1 MDAIEYSTIWQP
13 ITMIFVS
20 FSMGMF
26 FGSLWMFYAMYKSN
40 KRRGEELDVKNRELE
55 RTQIKLRGYIEEYD
69 SDY

>member
-1 MDAIEYSTIWQP
+1 MEYTNIVAPVTI
-13 ITMIFVS
+13 IFVS
-20 FSMGMF
+20 FSVGVF

-69 SDY
+69 SE